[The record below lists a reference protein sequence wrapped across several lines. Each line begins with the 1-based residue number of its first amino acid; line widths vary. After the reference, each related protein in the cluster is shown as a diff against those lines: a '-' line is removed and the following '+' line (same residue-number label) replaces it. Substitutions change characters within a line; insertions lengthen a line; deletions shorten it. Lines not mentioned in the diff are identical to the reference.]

1 MVVPSDIVK
10 IFFNN
15 SKTKDNLKV
24 AKYKTQNIT
33 IYINF
38 VYAIKFLCYWVY
50 SFIALMTIQYWIL
63 HLYSVILI
71 FKCRKFFYQS
81 HNKSLKLRH
90 LNSRIRSS
98 FVLLFFSAI
107 SSGKSYKNFNC
118 RLDNN
123 RYCFYSFHIYSMQ
136 SSGWILYVLIE
147 YYFLL
152 EKNDLLETL
161 LWNQL

>member
-1 MVVPSDIVK
+1 MGVQFYCTYDYTILDTTL
-10 IFFNN
+10 IQCNFN
-15 SKTKDNLKV
+15 
-24 AKYKTQNIT
+24 
-33 IYINF
+33 
-38 VYAIKFLCYWVY
+38 
-50 SFIALMTIQYWIL
+50 
-63 HLYSVILI
+63 

-90 LNSRIRSS
+90 LNSRIRSI

-152 EKNDLLETL
+152 EKYDLLETL
-161 LWNQL
+161 LWNKL